1 MKRREFI
8 TLLGGAAVW
17 PLEARAQQR
26 ERLRRIGV
34 LLLGAEGD
42 PVDQSF
48 IAAFRQGLQDLG
60 WTEDRNLRIDYRWT
74 VGDPDRYRKYAAE
87 LVSLAPDVIVTTA
100 AEQTRDV
107 RQVSATVPIVMVG
120 AGNPVGRGLV
130 ESLARPGGNTTGFE
144 SAEYSVSGK
153 LLELLKEIAPRVT
166 RVAVILGSTKE
177 TSRSILGVV
186 KPAASSLGMEL
197 RPIDERDAGAIERD
211 VAEFASQPNGGLLAP
226 GNVTTLVH
234 RELLIKLAASYRL
247 PAVYSN
253 RVFVADGG
261 LISYGPARADR
272 GRLVAGYVDR
282 ILRGEKPAN
291 LPVQAPVRYET
302 VLNLNTAKALG
313 IEVPTSILVRA
324 DEVIE

>member
-8 TLLGGAAVW
+8 TLLGGAAAAW
-17 PLEARAQQR
+17 PLAAHAQQDGR
-26 ERLRRIGV
+26 VRRIGM
-34 LLLGAEGD
+34 LLIGAEGD

-48 IAAFRQGLQDLG
+48 IAEFRQGMQDLG

-87 LVSLAPDVIVTTA
+87 LVSLAPDVIVTTTNTHVTA
-100 AEQTRDV
+100 V
-107 RQVSATVPIVMVG
+107 RQVSATVPIVM
-120 AGNPVGRGLV
+120 AGGTPVDRGLV

-144 SAEYSVSGK
+144 SREYILDGK

-186 KPAASSLGMEL
+186 KPAAAAFGVEL
-197 RPIDERDAGAIERD
+197 HPIDERDAGAIERD

-247 PAVYSN
+247 PAVYPN

-261 LISYGPARADR
+261 LISYGIVRADW
-272 GRLVAGYVDR
+272 GRRVAGYVDR
-282 ILRGEKPAN
+282 ILGGEKPAN
-291 LPVQAPVRYET
+291 LPVQLPVRYET